1 MPLLVLLFLVIVLFA
16 GKGLLEAFVELMAA
30 LMSNPVGWVI
40 IAVAIILMAIAG

>member
-1 MPLLVLLFLVIVLFA
+1 
-16 GKGLLEAFVELMAA
+16 MAT